1 MIVGDKELCLRR
13 REARFGE
20 IAGAVTKHNLENLAT
35 RRSAIPALAK
45 SQQFRVTG
53 CAGAKRGEAPWARPK
68 EMGGKKRRQWRTGV
82 RRGERKPGEGIL
94 KA

>member
-1 MIVGDKELCLRR
+1 MIVGDKEPCLQR
-13 REARFGE
+13 REAGFGE
-20 IAGAVTKHNLENLAT
+20 VAGAVTKHNLDNLAT

-45 SQQFRVTG
+45 SQQFRV
-53 CAGAKRGEAPWARPK
+53 AGRARAKRGEAPRAQPR
-68 EMGGKKRRQWRTGV
+68 EMGEKKRRLWRTGV